1 LPPDGSIAKVQA
13 APCLRGDGSY
23 HLTPLGGQTSA
34 IDLTTADVTLVAM
47 KRRLLFFI
55 LLAIVLAL
63 LIKYG
68 ANATPLAL

>member
-13 APCLRGDGSY
+13 ASCWREDGSY
-23 HLTPLGGQTSA
+23 HLTALGGQTSA